1 MADPS
6 GLVLDSGV
14 FVRWYVEQEG
24 FEHAR
29 RLRAQFL
36 AGEMTLLTTDLARVE
51 VANVL
56 RKKGL
61 LPGLLSRD
69 DYLQATTDID
79 ALGVRVEVTTT
90 DVLTRAA
97 ALAADRSVTVFDA
110 LFVGLALSTGLPLVT
125 ADKKLASTAA
135 AIVSTVLLHGVPS
148 DAPSP

>member
-1 MADPS
+1 
-6 GLVLDSGV
+6 
-14 FVRWYVEQEG
+14 
-24 FEHAR
+24 
-29 RLRAQFL
+29 
-36 AGEMTLLTTDLARVE
+36 LLTTDLARVE

-79 ALGVRVEVTTT
+79 ALGVQVDVTTT

-148 DAPSP
+148 GAPSP

>member
-1 MADPS
+1 VPDRPAF
-6 GLVLDSGV
+6 VLDSGV
-14 FVRWYVEQEG
+14 FLRWYVEQAG
-24 FEHAR
+24 CTAAR
-29 RLRAQFL
+29 ELRTRFL
-36 AGEMTLLTTDLARVE
+36 RGDVHLLTTDLARVE

-110 LFVGLALSTGLPLVT
+110 LFVGLALATGLPLVT

-135 AIVSTVLLHGVPS
+135 LLVSTTVLTRAGDGDGGS
-148 DAPSP
+148 